1 MKEEKN
7 REKGKIMRT
16 IAIINLKGGVAK
28 TTSSINIA
36 YILSAK
42 GKRVLLVDND
52 KQGDCSRGMNRRTQ
66 EGAGID
72 KIMVDKR
79 PDMTCLI
86 QKTDYENLDVITAN
100 LNLLTANMEVTMD
113 RVRPQQT
120 RLKNA
125 LRQVKDD
132 YDFCVIDN
140 APDINVSVINAL
152 TAADDVLIPVEV
164 DDNTTEGM
172 NELLDQI
179 DEIKCE
185 LNPGLE
191 NVKCFISKY
200 NKYNEAHSQGAEI
213 IREWYPTMKTVI
225 RNSLAVAK
233 STYARTPVVLYSKR
247 SAAAEDYQTLVEEYL
262 QMIRR

>member
-1 MKEEKN
+1 
-7 REKGKIMRT
+7 MRI

-36 YILSAK
+36 YILSTK

-72 KIMVDKR
+72 KIMVDKK
-79 PDMTCLI
+79 PDMASLI

-125 LRQVKDD
+125 LQQVKDN

-152 TAADDVLIPVEV
+152 TAEADRRTDQA
-164 DDNTTEGM
+164 
-172 NELLDQI
+172 LLHKETGQNDH
-179 DEIKCE
+179 
-185 LNPGLE
+185 N
-191 NVKCFISKY
+191 
-200 NKYNEAHSQGAEI
+200 
-213 IREWYPTMKTVI
+213 
-225 RNSLAVAK
+225 
-233 STYARTPVVLYSKR
+233 
-247 SAAAEDYQTLVEEYL
+247 
-262 QMIRR
+262 

>member
-1 MKEEKN
+1 
-7 REKGKIMRT
+7 MRT
-16 IAIINLKGGVAK
+16 IAVINLKGGVAK

-36 YILSAK
+36 YILNQK
-42 GKRVLLVDND
+42 GYRVLLVDND

-66 EGAGID
+66 EGPGID
-72 KIMVDKR
+72 RIMVERK
-79 PDMTCLI
+79 PDMTSLI
-86 QKTDYENLDVITAN
+86 QKTDYENLDIITAN

-125 LRQVKDD
+125 LQKVQEE

-172 NELLDQI
+172 NELIDQI
-179 DEIKCE
+179 EEIKSE
-185 LNPGLE
+185 LNPDLK
-191 NVKCFISKY
+191 NVRCFVSKY
-200 NKYNEAHSQGAEI
+200 NKYNEAHSQGAEV
-213 IREWYPTMKTVI
+213 IREWYPTMDTVI

-233 STYARTPVVLYSKR
+233 STYARTPVALYSKR
-247 SAAAEDYQTLVEEYL
+247 SAAAEDYQTLVDEYL
-262 QMIRR
+262 QMIRG

>member
-1 MKEEKN
+1 
-7 REKGKIMRT
+7 MRT
-16 IAIINLKGGVAK
+16 IAVINLKGGVAK

-36 YILSAK
+36 YILNQK
-42 GKRVLLVDND
+42 GYRVLLVDND

-66 EGAGID
+66 EGPGID
-72 KIMVDKR
+72 RIMVERK
-79 PDMTCLI
+79 PDMTSLI
-86 QKTDYENLDVITAN
+86 QKTDYENLDIITAN

-125 LRQVKDD
+125 LRQVEEE

-172 NELLDQI
+172 NELIDQI
-179 DEIKCE
+179 EEIKSE
-185 LNPGLE
+185 LNPDLK
-191 NVKCFISKY
+191 NVRCFVSKY
-200 NKYNEAHSQGAEI
+200 NKYNGAHSQGAEV
-213 IREWYPTMKTVI
+213 IREWYPTMKTMI

-233 STYARTPVVLYSKR
+233 STYARTPVALYSKR
-247 SAAAEDYQTLVEEYL
+247 SAAAEDYQTLVDEYL
-262 QMIRR
+262 QMIRG

>member
-1 MKEEKN
+1 
-7 REKGKIMRT
+7 MRT
-16 IAIINLKGGVAK
+16 IAVINLKGGVAK
-28 TTSSINIA
+28 ITSSINIA
-36 YILSAK
+36 YILNQK
-42 GKRVLLVDND
+42 GYRVLLVDND

-66 EGAGID
+66 EGPGID
-72 KIMVDKR
+72 RIMVERK
-79 PDMTCLI
+79 PDMTSLI
-86 QKTDYENLDVITAN
+86 QKTDYENLDIITAN

-125 LRQVKDD
+125 LQKVQEV

-172 NELLDQI
+172 NELIDQI
-179 DEIKCE
+179 EEIKSE
-185 LNPGLE
+185 LNSDLK
-191 NVKCFISKY
+191 NVRCFISKY
-200 NKYNEAHSQGAEI
+200 NKYNEAHVQGAEI
-213 IREWYPTMKTVI
+213 IREWYPTMDTVI

-233 STYARTPVVLYSKR
+233 STYARTPVALYSKR
-247 SAAAEDYQTLVEEYL
+247 SAAAEDYQTLVDEYL
-262 QMIRR
+262 QMIRG

>member
-1 MKEEKN
+1 
-7 REKGKIMRT
+7 MRT
-16 IAIINLKGGVAK
+16 IAVINLKGGVAK

-36 YILSAK
+36 YILNQK
-42 GKRVLLVDND
+42 GYRVLLIDND

-66 EGAGID
+66 EGPGID
-72 KIMVDKR
+72 RIMVERK
-79 PDMTCLI
+79 PDMTSLI
-86 QKTDYENLDVITAN
+86 QKTDYENLDIITAN

-120 RLKNA
+120 RLKNG
-125 LRQVKDD
+125 LRQVQEE

-172 NELLDQI
+172 NELIDQI
-179 DEIKCE
+179 EEIKSE
-185 LNPGLE
+185 LNPDLK
-191 NVKCFISKY
+191 NVRCFISKY
-200 NKYNEAHSQGAEI
+200 NKYNEAHSQGAEV
-213 IREWYPTMKTVI
+213 IREWYPTMKTMI

-233 STYARTPVVLYSKR
+233 STYARTPVTLYSKR
-247 SAAAEDYQTLVEEYL
+247 SAAAEDYQTLVDEYL
-262 QMIRR
+262 QMIRG

>member
-1 MKEEKN
+1 
-7 REKGKIMRT
+7 MRT

-72 KIMVDKR
+72 KIMVDKK
-79 PDMTCLI
+79 PDMASLI

-125 LRQVKDD
+125 LQQVKDN

-172 NELLDQI
+172 DELLDQI

-185 LNPGLE
+185 LNPDLE

-200 NKYNEAHSQGAEI
+200 NKYNEAA
-213 IREWYPTMKTVI
+213 
-225 RNSLAVAK
+225 
-233 STYARTPVVLYSKR
+233 
-247 SAAAEDYQTLVEEYL
+247 
-262 QMIRR
+262 

>member
-1 MKEEKN
+1 
-7 REKGKIMRT
+7 MRT
-16 IAIINLKGGVAK
+16 IAVINLKGGVAK

-36 YILSAK
+36 YILNQK
-42 GKRVLLVDND
+42 GYRVLLVDND

-66 EGAGID
+66 EGPGID
-72 KIMVDKR
+72 RIMVERK
-79 PDMTCLI
+79 PDMTSLI
-86 QKTDYENLDVITAN
+86 QKTDYENLDIITAN

-120 RLKNA
+120 RLKNV
-125 LRQVKDD
+125 LRQVQEE

-172 NELLDQI
+172 NELIDQI
-179 DEIKCE
+179 EEIKSE
-185 LNPGLE
+185 LNPDLK
-191 NVKCFISKY
+191 NVRCFISKY
-200 NKYNEAHSQGAEI
+200 NKYNEAHSQGAEV
-213 IREWYPTMKTVI
+213 IREWYPTMQTMI

-233 STYARTPVVLYSKR
+233 STYARTPVALYSKR
-247 SAAAEDYQTLVEEYL
+247 SAAAEDYQTLVDEYL
-262 QMIRR
+262 QMIRG

>member
-1 MKEEKN
+1 
-7 REKGKIMRT
+7 MRT

-36 YILSAK
+36 YILSTK
-42 GKRVLLVDND
+42 GKGVLLVDND

-66 EGAGID
+66 ERAGID
-72 KIMVDKR
+72 KIMIDKR
-79 PDMTCLI
+79 PDMESLI

-185 LNPGLE
+185 LNPDLE

-200 NKYNEAHSQGAEI
+200 NKYNEAHS
-213 IREWYPTMKTVI
+213 
-225 RNSLAVAK
+225 
-233 STYARTPVVLYSKR
+233 
-247 SAAAEDYQTLVEEYL
+247 
-262 QMIRR
+262 